1 MENVNSFRIIE
12 LFGVGIKKGYNNL
25 LDEVQAGESTKFET
39 FDPNLINACN

>member
-12 LFGVGIKKGYNNL
+12 LFGVKKGYNNL

-39 FDPNLINACN
+39 FDLNLINACN